1 MFANIDSMGEGGS
14 HYVAEQG
21 QQRPIWQK
29 WPFLGQKGGKQAKRA
44 KIARK
49 NIFHGLWRHV
59 KRELGVKNH
68 LEGIAQFL
76 V

>member
-14 HYVAEQG
+14 HCFAEQG
-21 QQRPIWQK
+21 QQMPIWQCGLFRAK
-29 WPFLGQKGGKQAKRA
+29 RGETGKRA

-49 NIFHGLWRHV
+49 HIFQGLWRDV

-68 LEGIAQFL
+68 PEGIAQIL